1 MSLNSFLLLLF
12 VIILSSCS
20 AKEEQ
25 KSIIKEQDVNLQMIE
40 SYQKGKEALEKGD
53 ALFAAKMFN
62 EAELLYPQSEWAARS
77 SLMAAY
83 AYYSQDYYVD
93 AVYELER
100 YLKVYPKSPN
110 QDYVHFLLAMC
121 YYEKI
126 VDEKKDIEPLIK
138 AREKFEFIIKN
149 YPDSDFAGDAKF
161 KINLVMDILAS
172 KEMYIGKHYLK
183 KQKWIPAINRF
194 KTVVE
199 NYETTSHAEEALF
212 RLVEVNYKI
221 GLLDESKKYAS
232 ILGYN
237 YLSSEWYKRSYKI
250 LNPEYIEKIQMI
262 KKEKKRSK
270 GFLIKKVKKLFEFN
284 GQ

>member
-1 MSLNSFLLLLF
+1 MKFIIKLSAVLFLLFALQACSKNEKEISLIKEIDQEQEMISTYKEAFEALQKGDTYYAATKFLESELLF
-12 VIILSSCS
+12 
-20 AKEEQ
+20 
-25 KSIIKEQDVNLQMIE
+25 
-40 SYQKGKEALEKGD
+40 
-53 ALFAAKMFN
+53 
-62 EAELLYPQSEWAARS
+62 PQSNWAPKSA
-77 SLMAAY
+77 LMAAY
-83 AYYSQDYYVD
+83 SYYLQDYYSE
-93 AVYELER
+93 AIFNLER
-100 YLKVYPKSPN
+100 YLNTYPNDTRAS
-110 QDYVHFLLAMC
+110 YGHFLLAMC

-199 NYETTSHAEEALF
+199 NYQLTSHAEEALF

-237 YLSSEWYKRSYKI
+237 YLSSEWYEKSYKI
-250 LNPEYIEKIQMI
+250 LNPKYIEKVEMI
-262 KKEKKRSK
+262 KKEEKRSK
-270 GFLIKKVKKLFEFN
+270 DFLIKKVKKLFE
-284 GQ
+284 

>member
-1 MSLNSFLLLLF
+1 MLN
-12 VIILSSCS
+12 
-20 AKEEQ
+20 KQ
-25 KSIIKEQDVNLQMIE
+25 
-40 SYQKGKEALEKGD
+40 
-53 ALFAAKMFN
+53 
-62 EAELLYPQSEWAARS
+62 
-77 SLMAAY
+77 
-83 AYYSQDYYVD
+83 
-93 AVYELER
+93 
-100 YLKVYPKSPN
+100 
-110 QDYVHFLLAMC
+110 
-121 YYEKI
+121 I

-149 YPDSDFAGDAKF
+149 YPESDFAGDAKF

-199 NYETTSHAEEALF
+199 NYETTSHTEEALF

-237 YLSSEWYKRSYKI
+237 YLSSEWYEKSYKI
-250 LNPEYIEKIQMI
+250 LNPKYIEKVEMI
-262 KKEKKRSK
+262 KKEEKRSK
-270 GFLIKKVKKLFEFN
+270 DFLIKKVKKLFE
-284 GQ
+284 